1 MYTALKKYKFVKKS
15 LLWNYAS
22 MRYCSSIMHF
32 KEKKEEKRE
41 SISAAICSCVFSF
54 PFKLSFIAQEQCR
67 SHETSLDLSRFFFHR
82 LRRQRG
88 RGTFEFGYL

>member
-1 MYTALKKYKFVKKS
+1 MNLKKGKKK
-15 LLWNYAS
+15 
-22 MRYCSSIMHF
+22 
-32 KEKKEEKRE
+32 KEKVLVPL
-41 SISAAICSCVFSF
+41 CSCVFSF

-67 SHETSLDLSRFFFHR
+67 SHETSFGPLSRFFFHQ

>member
-67 SHETSLDLSRFFFHR
+67 SHETSFGPLSFLLSSASASKGERNI
-82 LRRQRG
+82 
-88 RGTFEFGYL
+88 